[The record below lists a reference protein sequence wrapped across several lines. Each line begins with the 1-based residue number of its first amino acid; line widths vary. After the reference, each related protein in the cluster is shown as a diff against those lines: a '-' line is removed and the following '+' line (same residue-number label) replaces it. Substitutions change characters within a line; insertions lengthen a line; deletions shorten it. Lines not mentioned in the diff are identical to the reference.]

1 MTSNADSGAMPPPRF
16 AEAIPGPRYL
26 LRTTTW
32 VEVSEEIYAAYAQ
45 AVKAADD
52 LAKAMQGVLSG
63 DRDSQIRL
71 GAAALERYAAWRYEV
86 TPNGRS
92 EA

>member
-1 MTSNADSGAMPPPRF
+1 MTDSGMMPPPRF
-16 AEAIPGPRYL
+16 GEATPGPHYL

-52 LAKAMQGVLSG
+52 LAKALKGVLAG

-71 GAAALERYAAWRYEV
+71 GTAALERYTAWRYEV
-86 TPNGRS
+86 TTNEHVEG
-92 EA
+92 A